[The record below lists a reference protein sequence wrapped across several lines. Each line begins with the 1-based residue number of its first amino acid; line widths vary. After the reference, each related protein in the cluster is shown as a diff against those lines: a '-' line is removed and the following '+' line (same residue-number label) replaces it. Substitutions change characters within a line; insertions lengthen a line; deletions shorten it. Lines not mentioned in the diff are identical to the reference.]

1 MDKED
6 GVVNLVLWT
15 SKSMIFQ
22 THLCVLDLVSTDD
35 GQFINC
41 FVTFVH
47 LRRIFGD
54 IKKSCS
60 IWY

>member
-6 GVVNLVLWT
+6 GVVNLVSRT

-22 THLCVLDLVSTDD
+22 TRLCVLDLVSNDD
-35 GQFINC
+35 GQFTNC
-41 FVTFVH
+41 FVPFVH